1 MLVSSL
7 ALGAF
12 VHLLLAYPTGRL
24 QGRRDVWLVV
34 GTSTLVLV
42 GSLAQLLVDEQPDSS
57 CSSCTS
63 TIAVTSSDATAH
75 TLVRSVVSLL
85 AFALLIAVIT
95 IVVTRFVRSRGA
107 LRRALGPVLGA
118 GTLVLGILFVQL
130 VVDTV
135 SEDAGGAAL
144 LPLPRHVRA
153 RAVAFLDREC
163 SAAGLPASGV
173 ADLLVELGRGV
184 PLRDAVA
191 HSLRDPSLDLVYWL
205 PEREQL
211 VLPDGTPFPGGD
223 DTRLRHD
230 VRRNGK
236 LVGALVHDPSLADE
250 PELVDAVAAA
260 AALWLENERLQAEVR
275 AQFVFLETIVN
286 TAPSLLMSL
295 DPDGRIANYNTACE
309 RASGYENVEDV
320 RHEYFWDVFIAP
332 SERAEVRERFQKN
345 PAHPA
350 ATWENTFVNRRGEEM
365 VIAWSTAPLLDESG
379 NVRNIICGGLDVTE
393 RKRHEIELDRERDFL
408 SKVGDITPSLLV
420 VVDDEAK
427 VVEDAVNESFV
438 KTMGWGDLEMR
449 GRSFGELFHEEDRY
463 YAAIGVASAF
473 NGVDPQLRL
482 SRWVTREGDIRVVEW
497 TATPIVDI
505 LGREHVLVCGVD
517 VTERERREHDLRSS
531 EERLRATIEAS
542 PVAVLEVDLDDR
554 IALWNPAAERMF
566 GWTAEEMI
574 GGPLRHIPDDERE
587 RLDELMVQRPLG
599 RGLHR
604 HRGQAALQGRQ
615 PDRRRDLGGPDP

>member
-34 GTSTLVLV
+34 GTYMLVIV
-42 GSLAQLLVDEQPDSS
+42 GSLAQLLVDEHPDSS

-63 TIAVTSSDATAH
+63 TIAVTSSDTAH

-85 AFALLIAVIT
+85 AFALLIAVIA

-107 LRRALGPVLGA
+107 LRRALGPVLGTGA
-118 GTLVLGILFVQL
+118 LVLGVLFVQL
-130 VVDTV
+130 VVDTI
-135 SEDAGGAAL
+135 SEDAGEPLYFLFLVTFAL
-144 LPLPRHVRA
+144 VP
-153 RAVAFLDREC
+153 VAFL
-163 SAAGLPASGV
+163 AGVLRSRLARSGV

-223 DTRLRHD
+223 GTRLRHD

-236 LVGALVHDPSLADE
+236 LVGALIHDPSLADE

-295 DPDGRIANYNTACE
+295 EPDGRIANYNTACE

-320 RHEYFWDVFIAP
+320 RHEYFWDVFISP
-332 SERAEVRERFQKN
+332 GERDEVRERFEKN

-365 VIAWSTAPLLDESG
+365 VIAWSTAPLLDEAG

-393 RKRHEIELDRERDFL
+393 RKQHEIELDRERDFL
-408 SKVGDITPSLLV
+408 SKVGRHHAEPAGRRRRRGEGRRGRRQRV
-420 VVDDEAK
+420 VREGDGLEDE
-427 VVEDAVNESFV
+427 
-438 KTMGWGDLEMR
+438 LEMR

-482 SRWVTREGDIRVVEW
+482 SRWVTRD
-497 TATPIVDI
+497 
-505 LGREHVLVCGVD
+505 GRRCASSSG
-517 VTERERREHDLRSS
+517 RRRRSS
-531 EERLRATIEAS
+531 TSSAAS
-542 PVAVLEVDLDDR
+542 ACSC
-554 IALWNPAAERMF
+554 A
-566 GWTAEEMI
+566 GST
-574 GGPLRHIPDDERE
+574 
-587 RLDELMVQRPLG
+587 
-599 RGLHR
+599 
-604 HRGQAALQGRQ
+604 
-615 PDRRRDLGGPDP
+615 